1 MKMANFFWVIKMANI
16 FLSKWRTFLIS
27 KSRIFFIKMA
37 NFVLRLLSKWRI
49 FRFSHWMS
57 LGFLTFFKNV
67 DRPPIIRDTKEL
79 VTPQPYFKD
88 YEKKVLSKTPKIDHF
103 VPVYNFQKFQSEI
116 SPTPTPTRLKI
127 GV

>member
-1 MKMANFFWVIKMANI
+1 
-16 FLSKWRTFLIS
+16 
-27 KSRIFFIKMA
+27 
-37 NFVLRLLSKWRI
+37 
-49 FRFSHWMS
+49 MS
-57 LGFLTFFKNV
+57 LGFLTLFKNV